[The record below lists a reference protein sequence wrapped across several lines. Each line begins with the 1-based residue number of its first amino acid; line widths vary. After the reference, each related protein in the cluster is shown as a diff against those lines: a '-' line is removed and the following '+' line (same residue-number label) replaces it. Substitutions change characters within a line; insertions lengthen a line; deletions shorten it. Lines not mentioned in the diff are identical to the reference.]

1 MSDPAMTGPT
11 ATSDVLAGTSWR
23 LRRID
28 RVPVVTADAEP
39 MLLTFG
45 HDGRVSG
52 STGVNQLTASYNVTP
67 EYLTFGPMATT
78 RRAGSPELMAQE
90 HKVVGSLAGMCR
102 YRLTEVSLE
111 LEGPYGPVELERYG
125 APAPPVEGTD
135 ARGVD
140 A

>member
-1 MSDPAMTGPT
+1 MTGPT

-23 LRRID
+23 IRSID
-28 RVPVVTADAEP
+28 RVAMAAGEGEP
-39 MLLTFG
+39 MVLTFG

-52 STGVNQLTASYNVTP
+52 STGVNRLTASYNVTP

-78 RRAGSPELMAQE
+78 RRAGTPELMAQE

-102 YRLTEVSLE
+102 YQLSATSLE
-111 LEGPYGPVELERYG
+111 LDGPYGPVELERYG
-125 APAPPVEGTD
+125 APTRPIAGTD

>member
-1 MSDPAMTGPT
+1 M
-11 ATSDVLAGTSWR
+11 VLS
-23 LRRID
+23 
-28 RVPVVTADAEP
+28 
-39 MLLTFG
+39 FG

-90 HKVVGSLAGMCR
+90 HRVVGSLAGMCR
-102 YRLTEVSLE
+102 YRLSHAVLE
-111 LEGPYGPVELERYG
+111 FDGPYGLVELDRYG
-125 APAPPVEGTD
+125 AAPPPADGGDE
-135 ARGVD
+135 RGVD

>member
-1 MSDPAMTGPT
+1 MSDPATTGPT
-11 ATSDVLAGTSWR
+11 ATSDVLAGTSWL

-28 RVPVVTADAEP
+28 GTELLGEDRP
-39 MLLTFG
+39 MTVSFG

-78 RRAGSPELMAQE
+78 RRAASPELMAQE
-90 HKVVGSLAGMCR
+90 HRVVGSLAGMCR
-102 YRLTEVSLE
+102 YRLSETALE
-111 LEGPYGPVELERYG
+111 FDGPYGLVELDRYG
-125 APAPPVEGTD
+125 APPLPAEGGD
-135 ARGVD
+135 ERGVD